1 MGMNIVILGL
11 SITSSWG
18 NGHAT
23 TYRGL
28 VRELSERG
36 HRVHFLERNLPW
48 YAQNRDSATLP
59 YCRVSVYKDLDELK
73 EQFGEEIRDADLVML
88 GSYVPD
94 GAVVGEWMVGVSKG
108 LKAFYD
114 IDTPVTIEKLKSG
127 DCAYLRPDLIP
138 RFDMYLS
145 FTGGP
150 VLDRLER
157 AYGAK
162 SALPLYCSVDPAL
175 YYPEQK
181 DSAWDLGYLGT
192 YSSDRQDSLNILLV
206 SPASRWAEGR
216 FVVAGPQF
224 PPLIVWPPNVRR
236 IDHIAPPDHRGFY
249 NSLRFTLNV
258 TRSSMVRAG
267 YSPSVRIFEAA
278 ACGTPIIT
286 DPWDGLDHF
295 FVPGEE
301 ILPVR
306 SADEVLDIL
315 KNMPE
320 ERITE
325 ISTRAREKVLAS
337 HTAKHRAEE
346 LERYVMERWAGKS
359 GIRRRRAGMADV

>member
-1 MGMNIVILGL
+1 MDIVILGL

-28 VRELSERG
+28 VRELSGRG
-36 HRVHFLERNLPW
+36 HRIHFLERNLPW
-48 YAQNRDSATLP
+48 YAQNRDSEDLP
-59 YCRVSVYKDLDELK
+59 YCRVSVYEDLQGLK
-73 EQFGEEIRDADLVML
+73 EGFEQEIRDADLVLL
-88 GSYVPD
+88 GSFVPD
-94 GAVVGEWMVGVSKG
+94 GADIGEWMAGAAKGV
-108 LKAFYD
+108 KAFYD
-114 IDTPVTIEKLKSG
+114 IDTPVTLEKLNRG

-138 RFDMYLS
+138 KFDLYLS

-150 VLDRLER
+150 VLEHLER
-157 AYGAK
+157 VYGAK

-181 DSAWDLGYLGT
+181 EFSYDLGYLGT
-192 YSSDRQDSLNILLV
+192 YSNDRQDSLNILLL
-206 SPASRWAEGR
+206 SPARRWSEGR
-216 FVVAGPQF
+216 FVVAGPQY
-224 PPLIVWPPNVRR
+224 PPEISWPSNVRR
-236 IDHIAPPDHRGFY
+236 IDHIAPPDHRSFY

-258 TRSSMVRAG
+258 TRSSMVRTG

-286 DPWDGLDHF
+286 DPWDGLDLF
-295 FVPGEE
+295 LVPGEE

-306 SADEVLDIL
+306 SADEVLNIL
-315 KNMPE
+315 KTMPR

-325 ISTRAREKVLAS
+325 ISDRAREKVLSA
-337 HTAKHRAEE
+337 HTARHRALE
-346 LERYVMERWAGKS
+346 LEQYVTSFMDAEYRELEAVH
-359 GIRRRRAGMADV
+359 R